1 MNTLKWLTIFT
12 LLLMSYHTKET
23 TKRMK
28 GVWVATVDGL
38 DYPKQRSTNPEILK
52 QQADTIIS
60 NAKAFGMNTIFFQ
73 VRPTADAFY
82 KSSIFPWSIYLTGAS
97 QGTAPEND
105 FDPLA
110 YWIEQS
116 HKNGLELHAWLN
128 PYRITFTDEAFEAL
142 ADTNPAKLH
151 PEWVVQY
158 SNQKYYF
165 DPGVPAT
172 KDLIIDGAVEIV
184 KNYDVDGIHI
194 DDYFYPGKDFD
205 DSKSFAQYGS
215 EFENVDDFRWNN
227 INKLIE
233 GLNTRIH
240 EANPNTKFGVSPA
253 GIWANKASN
262 PLGSDTKGHESYYNY
277 YCDSYTWIKQN
288 MIDYIIPQIY
298 WSIGFE
304 VADYSVLLDWWSEVA
319 KDSKVELYI
328 GMADYKAASTTSVQ
342 FPYGSEEIERQLELN
357 NNNPVVKGEV
367 HFSYKSIEECPEL
380 NEFYRNNY

>member
-1 MNTLKWLTIFT
+1 M
-12 LLLMSYHTKET
+12 
-23 TKRMK
+23 
-28 GVWVATVDGL
+28 AQL
-38 DYPKQRSTNPEILK
+38 DVLEEANIN
-52 QQADTIIS
+52 AII
-60 NAKAFGMNTIFFQ
+60 FQ
-73 VRPTADAFY
+73 VRAEGDALY
-82 KSSIFPWSIYLTGAS
+82 NSRLEPWSRYLTGK
-97 QGTAPEND
+97 QGKAPSGGW
-105 FDPLA
+105 DPLE
-110 YWIEQS
+110 WMIDEC
-116 HKNGLELHAWLN
+116 HKRDMELHAWIN
-128 PYRITFTDEAFEAL
+128 PYRAKTKGTTEL
-142 ADTNPAKLH
+142 AINHAAIQHPERIFKYGDLYIFNPAL
-151 PEWVVQY
+151 EENREYTCEVV
-158 SNQKYYF
+158 
-165 DPGVPAT
+165 
-172 KDLIIDGAVEIV
+172 KDIV
-184 KNYDVDGIHI
+184 KRYDVDGIHI

-215 EFENVDDFRWNN
+215 EFDNVDDFRWNN

-262 PLGSDTKGHESYYNY
+262 PLGSDTRGNESYYNY
-277 YCDSYTWIKQN
+277 YCDSYKWIKEN

-380 NEFYRNNY
+380 NEFFRNNY

>member
-1 MNTLKWLTIFT
+1 
-12 LLLMSYHTKET
+12 
-23 TKRMK
+23 MK
-28 GVWVATVDGL
+28 GVWVATLFGL
-38 DYPKQRSTNPEILK
+38 DYPTHSSTNPEILK
-52 QQADTIIS
+52 EQADKIIS
-60 NAKAFGMNTIFFQ
+60 NAKAFGMNAIFLQ

-82 KSSIFPWSIYLTGAS
+82 KSSIFPWSSYLTGAS

-110 YWIEQS
+110 YWVEQS

-128 PYRITFTDEAFEAL
+128 PYRITSDKNAFDAL

-158 SNQKYYF
+158 SNQLYYF

-172 KDLIIDGAVEIV
+172 KDLVINGAVEIV
-184 KNYDVDGIHI
+184 KNYNVDGIHI

-215 EFENVDDFRWNN
+215 EFDNVDDFRWNN

-233 GLNTRIH
+233 GLYTRIH
-240 EANPNTKFGVSPA
+240 EANPNAKFGVSPA

-262 PLGSDTKGHESYYNY
+262 PLGSDTRGNQSYYNY
-277 YCDSYTWIKQN
+277 YCDSYKWIKEN

-298 WSIGFE
+298 WSIGFKI
-304 VADYSVLLDWWSEVA
+304 ADYSVLLDWWSEVA

-328 GMADYKAASTTSVQ
+328 GMADYRAALTTSVN
-342 FPYGSEEIERQLELN
+342 FPYGSEEIERQLKLN
-357 NNNPVVKGEV
+357 KSNPVVKGEV
-367 HFSYKSIEECPEL
+367 HFRYKSIEECPEL
-380 NEFYRNNY
+380 NEFYRNQY